1 MVASAYRGTKR
12 QGQECGLMQTEHQ
25 TLDFE
30 TLSDDRTPRSRADRA
45 VIETI
50 LHAMS
55 RPHDR

>member
-12 QGQECGLMQTEHQ
+12 QGQEYGLMHTEHP

-30 TLSDDRTPRSRADRA
+30 TLSDDRPPRSRADRA

-50 LHAMS
+50 LHPIS
-55 RPHDR
+55 RPPDR

>member
-12 QGQECGLMQTEHQ
+12 QGQEYGLMQTEHP

-30 TLSDDRTPRSRADRA
+30 TLSDDRPQRNRADRA

-50 LHAMS
+50 LHPIS
-55 RPHDR
+55 RQPDR